1 MKSQVLM
8 QLKAEK
14 LPPPEIACRA
24 CQFATWMEFRA
35 GPKCYCAITQAWMYE
50 PNQQPNQ
57 MVLACD
63 KQLEED
69 EMEVST
75 STPHKAVSQAPEP
88 TSSPPDLVPASLGL
102 DLDALAAMPVKKAGP
117 GTFF

>member
-1 MKSQVLM
+1 MESKVLQ
-8 QLKAEK
+8 QLKSEK

-24 CQFATWMEFRA
+24 CQYATWMEFRA

-63 KQLEED
+63 KQLDLEED
-69 EMEVST
+69 ETGRST
-75 STPHKAVSQAPEP
+75 LSPNAIPAP
-88 TSSPPDLVPASLGL
+88 AHL
-102 DLDALAAMPVKKAGP
+102 DL
-117 GTFF
+117 

>member
-1 MKSQVLM
+1 MESKVLQ

-24 CQFATWMEFRA
+24 CQYATWMEFRD

-50 PNQQPNQ
+50 PNQQPNR

-63 KQLEED
+63 KQLDLEED
-69 EMEVST
+69 ETGRST
-75 STPHKAVSQAPEP
+75 LSPNAIPAP
-88 TSSPPDLVPASLGL
+88 AHL
-102 DLDALAAMPVKKAGP
+102 DL
-117 GTFF
+117 